1 MSVKRLFNIEIIWPS
16 YLTRRRKTLLGFNK
30 KINIKK
36 GLALLTVISLS
47 LSLGFSLKLRAD
59 IAVGGDFSGG
69 TASDISNNNQIQLQ
83 NASQNL
89 NQTQVNSYSRAG
101 IISAPGGG
109 GSNTVIG
116 SPSAFANT
124 HLFNAPWNFTPPNIL
139 FHCSKT
145 INDNSAFGACR
156 IINIGA
162 GLRRGIKDRL
172 FGIYDEREFIA
183 SGSAGGGAFK
193 GGAVIAC
200 GLDTSLPSG
209 CVNYIGTGYVF
220 MEEYGTSEA
229 ALVALSRMA
238 ARNGGNIVGN
248 VNCGFAETIRSYSTS
263 LGAAVG
269 FSDGIGQ
276 SGAASSSIG
285 ANWGTSRVKRP
296 AQPHC
301 SADFYSGN
309 PSSCATFMASN
320 MVSNQTYFPQP
331 VTYRRYLPPA
341 QVVQQVPPQQ
351 PPVKRI
357 ILQVQAPPN
366 PPPVMQMA
374 PQPQP
379 IFQGQPIR
387 GLW

>member
-1 MSVKRLFNIEIIWPS
+1 M
-16 YLTRRRKTLLGFNK
+16 TRWRKKLLGFSK
-30 KINIKK
+30 KMNIKK
-36 GLALLTVISLS
+36 GFALLAAIGFG
-47 LSLGFSLKLRAD
+47 LSLGFSLKLKAE
-59 IAVGGDFSGG
+59 IAVGGDFTGG

-109 GSNTVIG
+109 GSSTVIG

-124 HLFNAPWNFTPPNIL
+124 HLFNAPWNFTPPSIL

-145 INDNSAFGACR
+145 INDNSAFSACR

-183 SGSAGGGAFK
+183 SGGGGGPGFS
-193 GGAVIAC
+193 GGSVIAC
-200 GLDTSLPSG
+200 GLNTSLPAG
-209 CVNYIGTGYVF
+209 CVHYIGTGYVF

-269 FSDGIGQ
+269 FGNGIGQ
-276 SGAASSSIG
+276 SGALSSSIG

-309 PSSCATFMASN
+309 ASGCAMAMN
-320 MVSNQTYFPQP
+320 MNQTYFPQP
-331 VTYRRYLPPA
+331 VAYRRYLPPA
-341 QVVQQVPPQQ
+341 QYQ
-351 PPVKRI
+351 PP
-357 ILQVQAPPN
+357 
-366 PPPVMQMA
+366 M
-374 PQPQP
+374 
-379 IFQGQPIR
+379 QGQAVR

>member
-1 MSVKRLFNIEIIWPS
+1 MTKW
-16 YLTRRRKTLLGFNK
+16 RKTLLGFNK
-30 KINIKK
+30 KINTKK
-36 GLALLTVISLS
+36 GLILLTAVSLG
-47 LSLGFSLKLRAD
+47 LSFGFSLKLRAD
-59 IAVGGDFSGG
+59 IAVDGNFTGG

-101 IISAPGGG
+101 MVSAPVGG

-124 HLFNAPWNFTPPNIL
+124 HLFNAPWNFTAPNIL

-145 INDNSAFGACR
+145 INDNSAFSACR

-162 GLRRGIKDRL
+162 NLRHGIKDRL

-183 SGSAGGGAFK
+183 SGQPAGGSFG

-200 GLDTSLPSG
+200 GLNTSLPAG

-238 ARNGGNIVGN
+238 AKNGGNIVGN

-263 LGAAVG
+263 LGAAAG
-269 FSDGIGQ
+269 FSDGVGQ
-276 SGAASSSIG
+276 SGAVSSSIG

-301 SADFYSGN
+301 SADFYTGN
-309 PSSCATFMASN
+309 PSACASVMA
-320 MVSNQTYFPQP
+320 SNQTYFPQP
-331 VTYRRYLPPA
+331 VAYRRYLPPA
-341 QVVQQVPPQQ
+341 QAVQSA
-351 PPVKRI
+351 PVKRI
-357 ILQVQAPPN
+357 ILQVQAPPTPLPVVQM
-366 PPPVMQMA
+366 PPPPIQE
-374 PQPQP
+374 P
-379 IFQGQPIR
+379 IFQGQTVR

>member
-1 MSVKRLFNIEIIWPS
+1 M
-16 YLTRRRKTLLGFNK
+16 LGFNK
-30 KINIKK
+30 KINTKK
-36 GLALLTVISLS
+36 GLVLLTAVSLG
-47 LSLGFSLKLRAD
+47 LSFGFSLKLRAD
-59 IAVGGDFSGG
+59 IAVQGNFTGG

-101 IISAPGGG
+101 MVSAPVSG

-124 HLFNAPWNFTPPNIL
+124 HLFNAPWNFTAPNIL
-139 FHCSKT
+139 FDSSKT
-145 INDNSAFGACR
+145 INDNSAFGTCR

-162 GLRRGIKDRL
+162 NLRHGIKDRL

-183 SGSAGGGAFK
+183 SGQPAGGAFG

-200 GLDTSLPSG
+200 GLNTALPAG

-229 ALVALSRMA
+229 ALVGLSRMA
-238 ARNGGNIVGN
+238 ARNGGNIVRN

-263 LGAAVG
+263 LGAAAG
-269 FSDGIGQ
+269 FSDGVGQ
-276 SGAASSSIG
+276 SGAVSSSIG

-301 SADFYSGN
+301 SADFYTGN
-309 PSSCATFMASN
+309 PAACASVMA
-320 MVSNQTYFPQP
+320 SNQTYFPQP
-331 VTYRRYLPPA
+331 VAYRRYLPPA
-341 QVVQQVPPQQ
+341 SIAQEAPT
-351 PPVKRI
+351 KRI
-357 ILQVQAPPN
+357 ILQVQAPPIAPPMIQI
-366 PPPVMQMA
+366 PPP
-374 PQPQP
+374 P
-379 IFQGQPIR
+379 IQEPIVQGQSVR

>member
-1 MSVKRLFNIEIIWPS
+1 M
-16 YLTRRRKTLLGFNK
+16 LGFNK
-30 KINIKK
+30 KINKKK
-36 GLALLTVISLS
+36 GLVLLTAVSLG
-47 LSLGFSLKLRAD
+47 LSFGFSLKLRAD
-59 IAVGGDFSGG
+59 IAVQGNFTGG

-101 IISAPGGG
+101 MVSAPVSG

-124 HLFNAPWNFTPPNIL
+124 HLFNAPWNFTAPNIL
-139 FHCSKT
+139 FDSSKT
-145 INDNSAFGACR
+145 INDNSAFGTCR

-162 GLRRGIKDRL
+162 NLRHGIKDRL

-183 SGSAGGGAFK
+183 SGQPAGGAFG

-200 GLDTSLPSG
+200 GLNTALPAG

-229 ALVALSRMA
+229 ALVGLSRMA
-238 ARNGGNIVGN
+238 ARNGGNIVRN

-263 LGAAVG
+263 LGAAAG
-269 FSDGIGQ
+269 FSDGVGQ
-276 SGAASSSIG
+276 SGAVSSSIG

-301 SADFYSGN
+301 SADFYTGN
-309 PSSCATFMASN
+309 PAACASVMA
-320 MVSNQTYFPQP
+320 SNQTYFPQP
-331 VTYRRYLPPA
+331 VAYRRYLPPA
-341 QVVQQVPPQQ
+341 SIAQEAPT
-351 PPVKRI
+351 KRI
-357 ILQVQAPPN
+357 ILQVQAPPIAPPMIQI
-366 PPPVMQMA
+366 PPP
-374 PQPQP
+374 P
-379 IFQGQPIR
+379 IQEPIVQGQSVR

>member
-1 MSVKRLFNIEIIWPS
+1 M
-16 YLTRRRKTLLGFNK
+16 LGFNK
-30 KINIKK
+30 KINTKK
-36 GLALLTVISLS
+36 GLVLLTAVSLG
-47 LSLGFSLKLRAD
+47 LSLGFSLKLKAD
-59 IAVGGDFSGG
+59 IAVGGNFTGG

-101 IISAPGGG
+101 MVSSPGGG

-145 INDNSAFGACR
+145 INDNSAFSACR

-162 GLRRGIKDRL
+162 TLRHGIKDRL

-183 SGSAGGGAFK
+183 SGGGGGVFG

-200 GLDTSLPSG
+200 GLNTSLPAG
-209 CVNYIGTGYVF
+209 CVHYIGTGYVF

-263 LGAAVG
+263 LGAAAG
-269 FSDGIGQ
+269 FSNGVGQ
-276 SGAASSSIG
+276 SGAVSSSIG

-301 SADFYSGN
+301 SADFYTGNASG
-309 PSSCATFMASN
+309 CAMA
-320 MVSNQTYFPQP
+320 MGMNQTYFPQP
-331 VTYRRYLPPA
+331 VAYRRYLPPA
-341 QVVQQVPPQQ
+341 SIAQEAPT
-351 PPVKRI
+351 KRI
-357 ILQVQAPPN
+357 ILQVQAPPIAPPMIQI
-366 PPPVMQMA
+366 PPP
-374 PQPQP
+374 P
-379 IFQGQPIR
+379 IQEPIVQGQSVR

>member
-1 MSVKRLFNIEIIWPS
+1 MTKW
-16 YLTRRRKTLLGFNK
+16 RKTLLGFNK
-30 KINIKK
+30 KMNIRK
-36 GLALLTVISLS
+36 GLVLLTAVSLG
-47 LSLGFSLKLRAD
+47 LSFGFSLKLRAD
-59 IAVGGDFSGG
+59 IAVQGNFTGG

-101 IISAPGGG
+101 MVSAPVSG

-124 HLFNAPWNFTPPNIL
+124 HLFNAPWNFTAPNIL
-139 FHCSKT
+139 FDSSKT
-145 INDNSAFGACR
+145 INDNSAFGTCR

-162 GLRRGIKDRL
+162 NLRHGIKDRL

-183 SGSAGGGAFK
+183 SGQPAGGAFG

-200 GLDTSLPSG
+200 GLNTALPAG

-229 ALVALSRMA
+229 ALVGLSRMA
-238 ARNGGNIVGN
+238 ARNGGNIVRN

-263 LGAAVG
+263 LGAAAG
-269 FSDGIGQ
+269 FSDGVGQ
-276 SGAASSSIG
+276 SGAVSSSIG

-301 SADFYSGN
+301 SADFYTGN
-309 PSSCATFMASN
+309 PAACASVMA
-320 MVSNQTYFPQP
+320 SNQTYFPQP
-331 VTYRRYLPPA
+331 VAYRRYLPPA
-341 QVVQQVPPQQ
+341 SIAQEAPT
-351 PPVKRI
+351 KRI
-357 ILQVQAPPN
+357 ILQVQAPPIAPPMIQI
-366 PPPVMQMA
+366 PPP
-374 PQPQP
+374 P
-379 IFQGQPIR
+379 IQEPIVQGQSVR